1 MRAIKISES
10 EWQVMTVVWAKSPL
24 PASDIVAELGRREGW
39 HSRTTRTLLARL
51 VRKRALRIL
60 PDGKRYL
67 YSALISMEEGVRQES
82 QSFLARVFAGQPAAM
97 LLHLVGEAKLS
108 KDEIRKLKAILAEKE
123 K

>member
-1 MRAIKISES
+1 MSI
-10 EWQVMTVVWAKSPL
+10 VWDKSPI
-24 PASDIVAELGRREGW
+24 PASEIVTELSQREGW

-51 VRKRALRIL
+51 VRKKALRIM

-67 YSALISMEEGVRQES
+67 YVPLISMEQGVRQES
-82 QSFLARVFAGQPAAM
+82 QSFLERVFGGEPAVM

-108 KDEIRKLKAILAEKE
+108 KEDIKKIRSILAEKE

>member
-1 MRAIKISES
+1 MSSLKISES
-10 EWQVMTVVWAKSPL
+10 EWQVMTVLWARFPL
-24 PASDIVAELGRREGW
+24 PASDIVAELSRRQGW

-51 VRKRALRIL
+51 VRKRALKII

-67 YSALISMEEGVRQES
+67 YSPIISMRESVRQES
-82 QSFLARVFAGQPAAM
+82 QSFLERVFGGQPAAM

-108 KDEIRKLKAILAEKE
+108 KEDIRKLKAILAEKE